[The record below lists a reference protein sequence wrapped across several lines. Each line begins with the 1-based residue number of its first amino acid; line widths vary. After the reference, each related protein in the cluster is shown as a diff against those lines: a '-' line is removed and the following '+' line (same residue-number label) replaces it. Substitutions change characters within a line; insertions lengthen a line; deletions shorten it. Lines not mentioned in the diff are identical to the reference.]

1 MSTLSE
7 FADECDW
14 CAVCWSRQS
23 LHIHHMVQGTGRQHH
38 RFQLLRLCDRCHRAL
53 HDGGSF
59 TVTKG
64 TCLTAKREQDPE
76 HYDTFAMAQM
86 KHRQALAY
94 EPEPYS
100 TEAKRER
107 KRPPEEYMVRSR
119 DKGARGE
126 RDAAAAWNA
135 VCPHAMAYRGQQ
147 HSGTE
152 TSADLVTPGTPDL
165 WIEVKRV
172 EKLSIHKTVNKAA
185 EQCGSLTPCVLHRRN
200 GEGWLLT
207 CRLEDAPTVA
217 RSVLNAIVPKN

>member
-1 MSTLSE
+1 
-7 FADECDW
+7 
-14 CAVCWSRQS
+14 
-23 LHIHHMVQGTGRQHH
+23 
-38 RFQLLRLCDRCHRAL
+38 
-53 HDGGSF
+53 
-59 TVTKG
+59 
-64 TCLTAKREQDPE
+64 
-76 HYDTFAMAQM
+76 
-86 KHRQALAY
+86 
-94 EPEPYS
+94 
-100 TEAKRER
+100 
-107 KRPPEEYMVRSR
+107 MVRSR

-126 RDAAAAWNA
+126 RDAAAAWNE